1 MYSYNFEIL
10 YAGQASEKI
19 TDVIGSC
26 RYNAKFLYSWDMNNK
41 DEEGNPVVIKLLHF
55 LSNFFYS
62 FQLMHLEDFAVIK
75 DGGSRVYV
83 KGMVEYDLEKI
94 TEEQLG
100 ELENNFDDI
109 EAPPGPYKI
118 QPENQGKK
126 QLKSILPSTS
136 VQR

>member
-1 MYSYNFEIL
+1 
-10 YAGQASEKI
+10 
-19 TDVIGSC
+19 
-26 RYNAKFLYSWDMNNK
+26 
-41 DEEGNPVVIKLLHF
+41 
-55 LSNFFYS
+55 
-62 FQLMHLEDFAVIK
+62 MHQEDFAVIK
-75 DGGSRVYV
+75 DGGSRVYI

-118 QPENQGKK
+118 QPENQGNK
-126 QLKSILPSTS
+126 QMKTILSSTS

>member
-1 MYSYNFEIL
+1 
-10 YAGQASEKI
+10 
-19 TDVIGSC
+19 
-26 RYNAKFLYSWDMNNK
+26 MNNK
-41 DEEGNPVVIKLLHF
+41 DEEGNPVVMKLLHF
-55 LSNFFYS
+55 ISNFCYS

-75 DGGSRVYV
+75 DGGSRVYI

-126 QLKSILPSTS
+126 QMKSILSSTS